1 MKRKESGEH
10 PYVPKLKQH
19 FAERKVDRREF
30 LRTATL
36 LGVSATAAYE
46 FAGRIEGRSFLPRA
60 SAADLPKGGHL
71 RLAWRVPELD
81 SPHTFAWG
89 GSEYTRSTCEHL
101 TRTGP
106 DNVTRPWLCERWEAS
121 DDLKTWHLHLRK
133 GVKWRNG
140 RPFVADD
147 AIWNLQRV
155 LDPETGSSVLG
166 LMKGY
171 MMNEEGTALWDA
183 NAIEKVDDHTVR
195 LNCRNAQLA
204 VPEHLFHYPLHILD
218 PEDGG
223 KFGVGSNGTGAFE
236 VVEAAIGEK
245 VLIRNNNPH
254 WWGEPVHLD
263 SMEFL
268 DLGDDQGA
276 DVNAL
281 ISKQVHGVS
290 ELNYEHIPLL
300 ENIPH
305 VQIYDVATART
316 GVVRMRVTEE
326 PFTDPRVRKAM
337 RLATDC
343 GKTLELAI
351 QGLGLKAEHHHVCPI
366 HPEYAPLPEMERDPE
381 AARKLL
387 AEAGHPDGIEVTID
401 CKPDPAWEI
410 AAVQAMV
417 EQWKDAG
424 INCKINSMPSA
435 SYWDIWDKTAFG
447 FTGWTHRPLGVMVM
461 ALAYR
466 SGVPWNETAYNN
478 PEFDR
483 LLTRAEG
490 ILDVDARREVMRE
503 IEMLMQEDGPIAQPL
518 WRKSF
523 TAFDKRVKNY
533 SPHPTLYYFADLLAL
548 ETA

>member
-1 MKRKESGEH
+1 MKDQKEH
-10 PYVPKLKQH
+10 PYVPTLKQNLVD
-19 FAERKVDRREF
+19 RKIDRREF
-30 LRTATL
+30 LRTSTL
-36 LGVSATAAYE
+36 LGVSALAAYE
-46 FAGRIEGRSFLPRA
+46 FAGRIEGRSLLPKA
-60 SAADLPKGGHL
+60 SAGDLPKGGHL
-71 RLAWRVPELD
+71 RLGWRVPELD

-89 GSEYTRSTCEHL
+89 GSEFTRSTCEHL

-106 DNVTRPWLCERWEAS
+106 DNVTRPWLLDRWEAS
-121 DDLKTWHLHLRK
+121 EDLKTWYLHLRQ

-140 RPFVADD
+140 RDFVADD
-147 AIWNLQRV
+147 AIWNLQHV
-155 LDPETGSSVLG
+155 LDPDTGSSVLG

-171 MMNEEGTALWDA
+171 MMNEDGTALWDA

-195 LNCRNAQLA
+195 LNCRNPQLA

-223 KFGVGSNGTGAFE
+223 VFGVGANGTGAFE
-236 VVEAAIGEK
+236 VVEAAIGQK
-245 VLIRNNNPH
+245 VVIKNTNPH
-254 WWGEPVHLD
+254 YWGDPVHLD

-268 DLGDDQGA
+268 DLGDDPNA
-276 DVNAL
+276 ELNAL

-290 ELNYEHIPLL
+290 ELNVEQLPLL
-300 ENIPH
+300 ANIPH
-305 VQIYDVATART
+305 VQVYDVATART
-316 GVVRMRVTEE
+316 GVVRMRVTED
-326 PFTDPRVRKAM
+326 PFGDPRVRKAM

-351 QGLGLKAEHHHVCPI
+351 QGLGVKAEHHHVCPI
-366 HPEYAPLPEMERDPE
+366 HPEYAELPEMTRDPA
-381 AARKLL
+381 AARALL

-401 CKPDPAWEI
+401 CKPDPSWEI

-417 EQWKDAG
+417 EQWKEAG

-447 FTGWTHRPLGVMVM
+447 FTGWTHRPLGVMVL

-478 PEFDR
+478 PEFDA
-483 LLTRAEG
+483 LLTKAEG
-490 ILDVDARREVMRE
+490 ILDVDARREVMAE
-503 IEMLMQEDGPIAQPL
+503 IQTLMQEDGPIAQPL

-523 TAFDKRVKNY
+523 TAMDKRVKNY
-533 SPHPTLYYFADLLAL
+533 QPHPTLYYFADLLAI
-548 ETA
+548 ESA

>member
-1 MKRKESGEH
+1 MKDQKEH
-10 PYVPKLKQH
+10 PYVPKLKQN
-19 FAERKVDRREF
+19 FAERKIDRREF
-30 LRTATL
+30 LRTSTL
-36 LGVSATAAYE
+36 LGVSALAAYE
-46 FAGRIEGRSFLPRA
+46 FAGRIEGRRLLPKA
-60 SAADLPKGGHL
+60 AAADMPKGGHL
-71 RLAWRVPELD
+71 RMAYRVAELE

-89 GSEYTRSTCEHL
+89 GSDMTRSTCEHL

-106 DNVTRPWLCERWEAS
+106 DNVTRPWLCERWEATE
-121 DDLKTWHLHLRK
+121 DLKTWHLHLRK
-133 GVKWRNG
+133 GVKWRSG

-155 LDPETGSSVLG
+155 LDPDTGSSVLG

-171 MMNEEGTALWDA
+171 MMNDDGSALWDA
-183 NAIEKVDDHTVR
+183 NAIEKVDDHTVQ

-223 KFGVGSNGTGAFE
+223 VFGVGSNGTGAFE
-236 VVEAAIGEK
+236 VVEAAIGQK
-245 VLIRNNNPH
+245 VVIKNTNPH

-268 DLGDDQGA
+268 DLGDDPSA
-276 DVNAL
+276 AMNAL
-281 ISKQVHGVS
+281 ISKQVLGVQS
-290 ELNYEHIPLL
+290 LNYEQIPIL

-305 VQIYDVATART
+305 VEIYGVATART

-343 GKTLELAI
+343 GKTMELAI
-351 QGLGLKAEHHHVCPI
+351 QGLGTKAEHHHVCPI
-366 HPEYAPLPEMERDPE
+366 HPEYAELPEMTRDP
-381 AARKLL
+381 ASARKLL

-410 AAVQAMV
+410 AAVQTMV
-417 EQWKDAG
+417 EQWKEAG
-424 INCKINSMPSA
+424 INAKINSMPS
-435 SYWDIWDKTAFG
+435 SNYWDIWDKTAFG

-466 SGVPWNETAYNN
+466 SGVPWNETAYSN
-478 PEFDR
+478 PEFDS
-483 LLTRAEG
+483 LLTKAEG
-490 ILDVDARREVMRE
+490 ILDVDARREVMAE
-503 IEMLMQEDGPIAQPL
+503 IQKLMQEDGPIAQPL
-518 WRKSF
+518 WRNQY
-523 TAFDKRVKNY
+523 TAFDKRVKGY
-533 SPHPTLYYFADLLAL
+533 TPHPTNYYFADLLAV
-548 ETA
+548 ESA

>member
-19 FAERKVDRREF
+19 FAGRKVDRREF

-60 SAADLPKGGHL
+60 SATDLPKGGHL

-223 KFGVGSNGTGAFE
+223 KFGVGSKRHRSLRGGRGRNRGEGAHQE
-236 VVEAAIGEK
+236 QQPPLVGGAGAP
-245 VLIRNNNPH
+245 R
-254 WWGEPVHLD
+254 LD
-263 SMEFL
+263 
-268 DLGDDQGA
+268 
-276 DVNAL
+276 
-281 ISKQVHGVS
+281 
-290 ELNYEHIPLL
+290 
-300 ENIPH
+300 
-305 VQIYDVATART
+305 
-316 GVVRMRVTEE
+316 
-326 PFTDPRVRKAM
+326 
-337 RLATDC
+337 
-343 GKTLELAI
+343 
-351 QGLGLKAEHHHVCPI
+351 
-366 HPEYAPLPEMERDPE
+366 
-381 AARKLL
+381 
-387 AEAGHPDGIEVTID
+387 
-401 CKPDPAWEI
+401 
-410 AAVQAMV
+410 
-417 EQWKDAG
+417 
-424 INCKINSMPSA
+424 
-435 SYWDIWDKTAFG
+435 
-447 FTGWTHRPLGVMVM
+447 
-461 ALAYR
+461 
-466 SGVPWNETAYNN
+466 GVPGSRRRPGSGCETRSSRSR
-478 PEFDR
+478 F
-483 LLTRAEG
+483 
-490 ILDVDARREVMRE
+490 M
-503 IEMLMQEDGPIAQPL
+503 
-518 WRKSF
+518 
-523 TAFDKRVKNY
+523 AFR
-533 SPHPTLYYFADLLAL
+533 S
-548 ETA
+548 